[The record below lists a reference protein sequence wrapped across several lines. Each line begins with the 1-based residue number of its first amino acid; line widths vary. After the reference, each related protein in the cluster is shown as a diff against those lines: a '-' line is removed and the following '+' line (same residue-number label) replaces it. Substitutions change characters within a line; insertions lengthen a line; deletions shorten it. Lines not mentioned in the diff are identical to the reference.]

1 MNVTALV
8 PFKLNSER
16 VPNKNFRFL
25 NGRPLYWWVLE
36 SLIKSDCINK
46 IVIDTDARE
55 LIETLGV
62 PNSLEVI
69 IKDRKNE
76 LCGDNVSMNL
86 IIRDDIND
94 FEDSTFLM
102 THTTNPFVEPST
114 FARAIGQYKLGVR
127 RGEIDSIFSV
137 NKLQARL
144 YKEDLTPINHDPQ
157 NLIRTQDLKP
167 IYEENSCFY
176 IFSKESFN
184 IYEAR
189 IGARP
194 GISITSGIESI
205 DIDTEDDWALAELV
219 ARGFKKL

>member
-16 VPNKNFRFL
+16 VPNKNFRYL
-25 NGRPLYWWVLE
+25 SGKPLYWWVLE
-36 SLIKSDCINK
+36 SLIHSDCINR
-46 IVIDTDARE
+46 IVVNTDARE

-62 PNSLEVI
+62 PNGLEVI
-69 IKDRKNE
+69 IKDRKSE

-86 IIRDDIND
+86 IIRDDIGD
-94 FEDSTFLM
+94 FGDGTFLM

-114 FARAIGQYKLGVR
+114 FARAIGQYKLGV
-127 RGEIDSIFSV
+127 GQGDIDSVFSV

-144 YKEDLTPINHDPQ
+144 YRKDLTPMNHDPQ
-157 NLIRTQDLKP
+157 DLIRTQDLEP

-184 IYEAR
+184 RYETR

-219 ARGFKKL
+219 ARGFKRL